1 MQRSS
6 STFIAHVQLCHC
18 QQLHK
23 SLFISPRSN
32 TPPEESTSSPAF
44 GVGMKC
50 FLDLDYTQLLD
61 MSKEANTVPE
71 YLSTNKG
78 ACTLT
83 VDTYCQL
90 KQAYRSLPFTA
101 IALESRVCLY
111 CQRTTG
117 DCLEN
122 VRSKPK

>member
-18 QQLHK
+18 EQLHN
-23 SLFISPRSN
+23 SLFISSRSN
-32 TPPEESTSSPAF
+32 TPPEESTSPPAF
-44 GVGMKC
+44 GVGMRC
-50 FLDLDYTQLLD
+50 LLDPDYTQLLD

-71 YLSTNKG
+71 YLSTNKR

-83 VDTYCQL
+83 VDTHQL

-101 IALESRVCLY
+101 IAVESRVCLH
-111 CQRTTG
+111 CQHTTG
-117 DCLEN
+117 DSPEN
-122 VRSKPK
+122 VGSKPK